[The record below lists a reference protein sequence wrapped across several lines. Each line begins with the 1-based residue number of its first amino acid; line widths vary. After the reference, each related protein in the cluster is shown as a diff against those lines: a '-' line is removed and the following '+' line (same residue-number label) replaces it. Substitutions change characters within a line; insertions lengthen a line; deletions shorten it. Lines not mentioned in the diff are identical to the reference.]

1 MEHFAAEL
9 PSCCANARPSGL
21 RAVHFSVTIIFLRAI
36 LIEGLMRDPS
46 PKRWNRSCSQVTL
59 MPTSAASET
68 DYRLLRM
75 NLPDLRI
82 NYDPIDPDQFDR
94 PIVSFCIETGQ
105 DNDELPLH
113 SHKKGQLVVA
123 SHGSVMCRAPGGLW
137 IVPPQG
143 AVWIP
148 AGVMHSNCVSD
159 HGKVYVVFI
168 DTQASM
174 LPNTCCT
181 FTISSLVRELIH
193 RLSVFPPLY
202 PVEGPTSRLGRV
214 LLDELVQMSTEQ
226 MYLPISADSRLQH
239 LAASLLN
246 DPGDRSTMNELAARY
261 AMSERT
267 FARLVL
273 KETGMTFG
281 RWRRRLHI
289 LVALQRLSAGSSVQA
304 VSLDLGYEM
313 PSAFITMFK
322 KAMGKSPR
330 RFLAERSSFV
340 SRELSE

>member
-1 MEHFAAEL
+1 
-9 PSCCANARPSGL
+9 
-21 RAVHFSVTIIFLRAI
+21 
-36 LIEGLMRDPS
+36 MRTS
-46 PKRWNRSCSQVTL
+46 P
-59 MPTSAASET
+59 AFET
-68 DYRLLRM
+68 DPGFARM
-75 NLPDLRI
+75 NVPDVRI

-94 PIVSFCIETGQ
+94 PIVAMSIETGQ
-105 DNDELPLH
+105 GNEELPLH

-148 AGVMHSNCVSD
+148 AGVLHSNCMSEA
-159 HGKVYVVFI
+159 KTVYVVFI
-168 DTQASM
+168 DPQESA
-174 LPNTCCT
+174 LPTTCCT

-202 PVEGPTSRLGRV
+202 PIEGPTSRLGRV

-246 DPGDRSTMNELAARY
+246 DPADRSTVDELAARY

-281 RWRRRLHI
+281 RWRQRLHI

-304 VSLDLGYEM
+304 VSLDLGYET

-322 KAMGKSPR
+322 KTMGKSPR

-340 SRELSE
+340 SHEPFE

>member
-1 MEHFAAEL
+1 M
-9 PSCCANARPSGL
+9 
-21 RAVHFSVTIIFLRAI
+21 I
-36 LIEGLMRDPS
+36 
-46 PKRWNRSCSQVTL
+46 
-59 MPTSAASET
+59 
-68 DYRLLRM
+68 
-75 NLPDLRI
+75 LPDLRI

-94 PIVSFCIETGQ
+94 PIVSFCIETGEN
-105 DNDELPLH
+105 NDELPLH

-159 HGKVYVVFI
+159 NGKVYLVFI
-168 DTQASM
+168 APQASM

-226 MYLPISADSRLQH
+226 MYLPISTDSRLQH

-246 DPGDRSTMNELAARY
+246 DPGDRSTIDELAARY
-261 AMSERT
+261 AMSVRT

-281 RWRRRLHI
+281 RWRQRLHI

-304 VSLDLGYEM
+304 VSLDLGYET

-322 KAMGKSPR
+322 KSMGKSPR
-330 RFLAERSSFV
+330 RFLADRSSFI
-340 SRELSE
+340 SREPLL

>member
-1 MEHFAAEL
+1 MRLSPIVEFDPGFA
-9 PSCCANARPSGL
+9 
-21 RAVHFSVTIIFLRAI
+21 
-36 LIEGLMRDPS
+36 
-46 PKRWNRSCSQVTL
+46 
-59 MPTSAASET
+59 
-68 DYRLLRM
+68 RM
-75 NLPDLRI
+75 DLPDLRI

-94 PIVSFCIETGQ
+94 PIVSFSIETNE

-123 SHGSVMCRAPGGLW
+123 SHGSVMCRTPGGLW

-148 AGVMHSNCVSD
+148 AGVLHSNCVSD
-159 HGKVYVVFI
+159 YGKVYVVFI
-168 DTQASM
+168 DPKASM
-174 LPNTCCT
+174 LPSTCCT
-181 FTISSLVRELIH
+181 FTITSLVRELIH
-193 RLSVFPPLY
+193 RLAVFPPLY
-202 PVEGPTSRLGRV
+202 PLEGPTSRLGRV

-239 LAASLLN
+239 LATSLLN
-246 DPGDRSTMNELAARY
+246 EPGDRSTVEALAARY

-281 RWRRRLHI
+281 RWRQRLHI

-304 VSLDLGYEM
+304 VSLDLGYET

-330 RFLAERSSFV
+330 RFLAERSSFL
-340 SRELSE
+340 SREPLG

>member
-1 MEHFAAEL
+1 MQISPAL
-9 PSCCANARPSGL
+9 PTNHDLAR
-21 RAVHFSVTIIFLRAI
+21 
-36 LIEGLMRDPS
+36 MD
-46 PKRWNRSCSQVTL
+46 
-59 MPTSAASET
+59 
-68 DYRLLRM
+68 
-75 NLPDLRI
+75 LPELRI

-94 PIVSFCIETGQ
+94 LIVSFCIETGE

-148 AGVMHSNCVSD
+148 PGVPHSNCVSD
-159 HGKVYVVFI
+159 YGKVYLVFI
-168 DTQASM
+168 DPKASS
-174 LPNTCCT
+174 LPATCCT

-193 RLSVFPPLY
+193 RMSVFPPLY
-202 PVEGPTSRLGRV
+202 PLEGPTSRLARV

-239 LAASLLN
+239 LATSLLN
-246 DPGDRSTMNELAARY
+246 DPGDRSTIDELAARY

-267 FARLVL
+267 FARLIL

-281 RWRRRLHI
+281 RWRQRLHI
-289 LVALQRLSAGSSVQA
+289 LVALQRLSSGSSVQA
-304 VSLDLGYEM
+304 VSLDLGYET

-322 KAMGKSPR
+322 KTMGKSPR
-330 RFLAERSSFV
+330 RFLADRSSFTHEAQV
-340 SRELSE
+340 SWLRQRSTGIARSGRLDAG

>member
-1 MEHFAAEL
+1 M
-9 PSCCANARPSGL
+9 STS
-21 RAVHFSVTIIFLRAI
+21 
-36 LIEGLMRDPS
+36 
-46 PKRWNRSCSQVTL
+46 
-59 MPTSAASET
+59 PTSGMDHGLA
-68 DYRLLRM
+68 RM
-75 NLPDLRI
+75 ILPDLRI
-82 NYDPIDPDQFDR
+82 SYDPIDPDQFDR
-94 PIVSFCIETGQ
+94 PIVSFCIETGE

-159 HGKVYVVFI
+159 NGKVYLVFI
-168 DTQASM
+168 APQASS

-181 FTISSLVRELIH
+181 FTISPLVRELIH

-226 MYLPISADSRLQH
+226 MYLPISTDSRLQH

-246 DPGDRSTMNELAARY
+246 DPGDRSTIDELAARY
-261 AMSERT
+261 AMSVRT

-281 RWRRRLHI
+281 RWRQRLHI

-304 VSLDLGYEM
+304 VSVDLGYET

-322 KAMGKSPR
+322 KSMGKSPR
-330 RFLAERSSFV
+330 RFLADRSSFI
-340 SRELSE
+340 SREPLV

>member
-1 MEHFAAEL
+1 
-9 PSCCANARPSGL
+9 
-21 RAVHFSVTIIFLRAI
+21 
-36 LIEGLMRDPS
+36 MRTS
-46 PKRWNRSCSQVTL
+46 P
-59 MPTSAASET
+59 AFET
-68 DYRLLRM
+68 DPGFARM
-75 NLPDLRI
+75 NVPDVRI

-94 PIVSFCIETGQ
+94 PIVAMSIETGQ
-105 DNDELPLH
+105 GNEELPLH

-148 AGVMHSNCVSD
+148 AGVLHSNCMSEA
-159 HGKVYVVFI
+159 KTVYVVFI
-168 DTQASM
+168 DPQASA
-174 LPNTCCT
+174 LPTTCCT

-202 PVEGPTSRLGRV
+202 PIDGPTSRLGRV

-239 LAASLLN
+239 LATSLLN
-246 DPGDRSTMNELAARY
+246 DPADRSTVDELAARY

-281 RWRRRLHI
+281 RWRQRLHI

-304 VSLDLGYEM
+304 VSLDLGYET
-313 PSAFITMFK
+313 PSAFITMFRK
-322 KAMGKSPR
+322 TMGKSPR
-330 RFLAERSSFV
+330 RFLAERSGFV
-340 SRELSE
+340 SREPVE

>member
-1 MEHFAAEL
+1 MKDSSVGPIAAQQMG
-9 PSCCANARPSGL
+9 A
-21 RAVHFSVTIIFLRAI
+21 
-36 LIEGLMRDPS
+36 
-46 PKRWNRSCSQVTL
+46 
-59 MPTSAASET
+59 AASTTGEFMPKSPLY
-68 DYRLLRM
+68 DEDHGFARM
-75 NLPDLRI
+75 NLPDVRI

-94 PIVSFCIETGQ
+94 PIVSLCIETGEG
-105 DNDELPLH
+105 NDELPLH
-113 SHKKGQLVVA
+113 AHKKGQLVVA

-148 AGVMHSNCVSD
+148 AGVQHSNCMSEA
-159 HGKVYVVFI
+159 GKVYVVFI
-168 DTQASM
+168 DTQAST
-174 LPNTCCT
+174 LPATCCT

-202 PVEGPTSRLGRV
+202 PIEGPTSRLGRV
-214 LLDELVQMSTEQ
+214 LLDELVQMSSEK

-239 LAASLLN
+239 LATSLLN
-246 DPGDRSTMNELAARY
+246 DPADRSTVDELAARY

-267 FARLVL
+267 FARLVF

-281 RWRRRLHI
+281 RWRQRLHI
-289 LVALQRLSAGSSVQA
+289 LVALQRLSTGSSVQA
-304 VSLDLGYEM
+304 VSLDLGYET

-330 RFLAERSSFV
+330 RFLAERSSLV
-340 SRELSE
+340 SREPFG

>member
-1 MEHFAAEL
+1 MGVPTVYESDL
-9 PSCCANARPSGL
+9 AR
-21 RAVHFSVTIIFLRAI
+21 
-36 LIEGLMRDPS
+36 MD
-46 PKRWNRSCSQVTL
+46 
-59 MPTSAASET
+59 
-68 DYRLLRM
+68 
-75 NLPDLRI
+75 LPDLRL

-94 PIVSFCIETGQ
+94 PIVAMCIETGQ
-105 DNDELPLH
+105 NNDELPLH

-148 AGVMHSNCVSD
+148 AGVLHSNCVSD
-159 HGKVYVVFI
+159 YGKVYVVFI
-168 DTQASM
+168 DPKASN
-174 LPNTCCT
+174 LPSTCCT

-193 RLSVFPPLY
+193 RLAVFPPLY

-214 LLDELVQMSTEQ
+214 LLDELVQISTEE
-226 MYLPISADSRLQH
+226 MYLPISTDSRLQH
-239 LAASLLN
+239 LAATLLN
-246 DPGDRSTMNELAARY
+246 NPGDRSTVQELAARY

-281 RWRRRLHI
+281 RWRQRLHI
-289 LVALQRLSAGSSVQA
+289 LVALQRLSAGSSVQT
-304 VSLDLGYEM
+304 VSVDLGYET

-322 KAMGKSPR
+322 KTMGNSPR
-330 RFLAERSSFV
+330 RFLAERSGFIGREEFV
-340 SRELSE
+340 

>member
-1 MEHFAAEL
+1 MRTSPAFDADNGL
-9 PSCCANARPSGL
+9 P
-21 RAVHFSVTIIFLRAI
+21 
-36 LIEGLMRDPS
+36 
-46 PKRWNRSCSQVTL
+46 
-59 MPTSAASET
+59 
-68 DYRLLRM
+68 RM

-82 NYDPIDPDQFDR
+82 NYDPIDPDLLDR
-94 PIVSFCIETGQ
+94 PITSFCIETGE

-113 SHKKGQLVVA
+113 SHQKGQLVVA

-148 AGVMHSNCVSD
+148 AGVLHSNCVSD

-168 DTQASM
+168 DPQASM
-174 LPNTCCT
+174 LPSTCCT

-226 MYLPISADSRLQH
+226 MFLPISSDSRIQH

-246 DPGDRSTMNELAARY
+246 DPGDRGKVDELAARY

-267 FARLVL
+267 FARLVVR
-273 KETGMTFG
+273 ETGMTLG
-281 RWRRRLHI
+281 RWRQRLHI
-289 LVALQRLSAGSSVQA
+289 LVALQRLSAGASVQA
-304 VSLDLGYEM
+304 VSLDLGYEN

-322 KAMGKSPR
+322 KTLGKSPR
-330 RFLAERSSFV
+330 RFLAERSSFIV
-340 SRELSE
+340 REPFA